1 MAMPVSLTFKT
12 IPPLPSPN
20 SRQVTSDGFRRT
32 RARRS
37 LGSAS
42 PASCSG
48 ENRMFAFPFQIKPA
62 GEPGLYP
69 NLRETDKSWLRAG
82 KGGGRTFFLL
92 FLLAKRA
99 GPNANGGSSALAPAY
114 SISIKPKFRMSRGN
128 CTEKSCPGTLTA
140 HAPNTQYQPYWI
152 LKVSEYRIHPRTLA
166 GRHEHPINA
175 RRKLGYR
182 ASARGKCTE
191 TADPSAMKA
200 ESAGLLRVSRNS
212 WPKTTLPAL
221 SK

>member
-1 MAMPVSLTFKT
+1 MDFVALARAGRSAPLVPPVVQVRTACL
-12 IPPLPSPN
+12 LSPFRS
-20 SRQVTSDGFRRT
+20 SR
-32 RARRS
+32 
-37 LGSAS
+37 LGSLCFIQIFAKPINPGFEPEMAGPHFYFLFS
-42 PASCSG
+42 P
-48 ENRMFAFPFQIKPA
+48 
-62 GEPGLYP
+62 L
-69 NLRETDKSWLRAG
+69 T
-82 KGGGRTFFLL
+82 
-92 FLLAKRA
+92 KRA
-99 GPNANGGSSALAPAY
+99 GPNANGGSSALVPAF

-182 ASARGKCTE
+182 ASVRGKCTE

-200 ESAGLLRVSRNS
+200 ESAGLLSVSRNS
-212 WPKTTLPAL
+212 
-221 SK
+221 